1 MIPIQFLGTQLNY
14 PVAVSVLAYCG
25 EDTRT
30 TCSLLYYINSSE
42 LSIVS
47 PEFQNSGIFSSL
59 QPENL
64 RLRRAIRDVE
74 SASKDLRYPLIF
86 DPQTSGGLL
95 AGVPEEQA
103 RACVGELRNL
113 GYTRTA
119 IIGRVLPE
127 SDRLEP
133 VRLLL

>member
-1 MIPIQFLGTQLNY
+1 M
-14 PVAVSVLAYCG
+14 
-25 EDTRT
+25 
-30 TCSLLYYINSSE
+30 
-42 LSIVS
+42 
-47 PEFQNSGIFSSL
+47 
-59 QPENL
+59 
-64 RLRRAIRDVE
+64 
-74 SASKDLRYPLIF
+74 RYPLIF

-95 AGVPEEQA
+95 AGVPEERA
-103 RACVGELRNL
+103 HACVAQLHKL